1 MNRQTALAQL
11 SQCLQGQV
19 PPGADWMAM
28 LDLANRSLATAQ
40 LCAAVMASSS
50 ANTLPDDVRVFLLDV
65 QSRNRERNRR
75 LVDQLKDA
83 LRALNA
89 IGIEPVLLKGIAL
102 WAAHPEETFDRIL
115 ADIDLLVRGADVDR
129 AIGALRE
136 AGFTLTARYPGN
148 DVHVVAEFGRPDDV
162 GLIDLHQR
170 PPGPP
175 GLAEIDNLAAYC
187 TPVVVDGLRALRPM
201 PAVQIFFL
209 VLHDQLHDGD
219 YWRGGFDLRHLV
231 DIASLSKA
239 PEPVDWGL
247 LERLCHTALVRNA
260 LESQLIAA
268 ERVAG
273 AAIPP
278 RLTQRRWA
286 QLQHWRH
293 LLQFSYPWAALPL
306 AVGGAIS
313 ESASLLIHR
322 AENRAGRRRVLGVHG
337 PRGLSTTDRVKRLR
351 RIFSSPPGKI

>member
-1 MNRQTALAQL
+1 MNRQTALTQL
-11 SQCLQGQV
+11 SMCLQGQV
-19 PPGADWMAM
+19 PPDADWMAM

-40 LCAAVMASSS
+40 LCTAVMASSS
-50 ANTLPDDVRVFLLDV
+50 AGALPDDVRVFLLDV

-75 LVDQLKDA
+75 LIEQLKDA

-89 IGIEPVLLKGIAL
+89 VGIEPVLLKGIAL
-102 WAAHPEETFDRIL
+102 WASRPAEMFDRIL
-115 ADIDLLVRGADVDR
+115 ADIDLLVRGTEVDR
-129 AIGALRE
+129 AVGALRN
-136 AGFTLTARYPGN
+136 AGFALTARYPGN
-148 DVHVVAEFGRPDDV
+148 DVHVVAELARADDV

-175 GLAEIDNLAAYC
+175 GLAEIDNLSAYC
-187 TPVVVDGLRALRPM
+187 TPVSIDGLRAIRPLS
-201 PAVQIFFL
+201 AVQIFFL

-239 PEPVDWGL
+239 PEAVDWCL
-247 LERLCHTALVRNA
+247 LERLCATGLVRNA

-268 ERVAG
+268 ERIAG
-273 AAIPP
+273 AVIPP
-278 RLTQRRWA
+278 HLTSRRWA

-293 LLQFSYPWAALPL
+293 ILHFSYPWATVPL

-313 ESASLLIHR
+313 ESVTLLSHR
-322 AENRAGRRRVLGVHG
+322 AENRVGRRRVLGAYG
-337 PRGLSTTDRVKRLR
+337 PRGLTASDRVRRLR
-351 RIFSSPPGKI
+351 RILSSPPGKI